1 MHTHIAFLLSSN
13 KNLNDDAVQNYFPD
27 NYSNEIDEALCDLT
41 KVYNIAYE
49 CAPTQLLQ
57 NTSLFIVKAK
67 MLKVCCYNQ
76 QVSDQLK
83 TKTVTECAYYLGI

>member
-57 NTSLFIVKAK
+57 NTSLFIVKAN
-67 MLKVCCYNQ
+67 MLKARCYNQ
-76 QVSDQLK
+76 HVSE
-83 TKTVTECAYYLGI
+83 TVTKCAYYLGI

>member
-1 MHTHIAFLLSSN
+1 MHTHIVFSSSSSD
-13 KNLNDDAVQNYFPD
+13 KDHAVQNYFPD
-27 NYSNEIDEALCDLT
+27 DYSNEIDKALGYLT
-41 KVYNIAYE
+41 KAYEIAYK

-67 MLKVCCYNQ
+67 MLKVRCYNQ
-76 QVSDQLK
+76 QVSDQVK